1 MKDCTSAWRQA
12 LLKRISLQVRERR
25 RVDNAG
31 RESKTFQ
38 DSGQGDVMVNGIS
51 RALLFYLGKG
61 CFVFQTHLQVILQQ
75 GVCTKGR

>member
-1 MKDCTSAWRQA
+1 VGD
-12 LLKRISLQVRERR
+12 
-25 RVDNAG
+25 DAG

-51 RALLFYLGKG
+51 RALLFYLGKSCLRG
-61 CFVFQTHLQVILQQ
+61 KFRGNCPCFVFQTHLQVILQS